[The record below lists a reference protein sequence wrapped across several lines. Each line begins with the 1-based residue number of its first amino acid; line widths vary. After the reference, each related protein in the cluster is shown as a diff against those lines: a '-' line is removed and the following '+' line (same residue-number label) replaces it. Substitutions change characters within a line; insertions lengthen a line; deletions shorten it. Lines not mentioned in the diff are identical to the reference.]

1 MTTRDSRAGVGSSLL
16 NNNFTCVPEDRV
28 ITAVIFDIDGTLVDS
43 VDLHAEAW
51 AVTFA
56 KYGKQIDVNTVR
68 RQIGKGS
75 DQLLPVFFS
84 PAELTQF
91 GEQLEQ
97 ERSALFK
104 RDYLPRVKA
113 FPQTRELCE
122 RIKQDGKQIA
132 LASSA
137 KEDEVKVY
145 TQLARIED
153 LLTGETSSEDVAQS
167 KPHPD
172 IFAAALK
179 QVGNPPADEAIVVGD
194 TPYDAKAAGKLQ
206 LRTIGVLCG
215 GWREEALRQ
224 AGCVAIYRDPADL
237 LAHYDTSPLA

>member
-1 MTTRDSRAGVGSSLL
+1 VGSSLL
-16 NNNFTCVPEDRV
+16 NNNFACGPEDRV

-56 KYGKQIDVNTVR
+56 KYGKQIDVTTVR

-104 RDYLPRVKA
+104 RDYLPRVTA
-113 FPQTRELCE
+113 FPQTRELFE

-137 KEDEVKVY
+137 KEDELKVY
-145 TQLARIED
+145 KQLARVAD

-179 QVGNPPADEAIVVGD
+179 QVGNPPAADAMVVGD
-194 TPYDAKAAGKLQ
+194 TPYDAQAAGRIQ

>member
-1 MTTRDSRAGVGSSLL
+1 M
-16 NNNFTCVPEDRV
+16 
-28 ITAVIFDIDGTLVDS
+28 ITVVIFDIDGTLVDS

-84 PAELTQF
+84 PAELSQF
-91 GEQLEQ
+91 GKQLEQ

-137 KEDEVKVY
+137 KEDEIKVY
-145 TQLARIED
+145 KQLARIED

-179 QVGNPPADEAIVVGD
+179 QVGNPPAEDTIVVGD
-194 TPYDAKAAGKLQ
+194 TPYDAQAAGKIQ

-237 LAHYDTSPLA
+237 LAHYEESPLGKEPVVQSGRP

>member
-1 MTTRDSRAGVGSSLL
+1 VVSSLL
-16 NNNFTCVPEDRV
+16 NNNFTCVPEDIV
-28 ITAVIFDIDGTLVDS
+28 VTVVIFDIDGTLVDS

-91 GEQLEQ
+91 GEHLEQ
-97 ERSALFK
+97 ERSELFK

-113 FPQTRELCE
+113 FPQTRELFE

-145 TQLARIED
+145 KQLARVED

-179 QVGNPPADEAIVVGD
+179 QVGNPPAEDAIVVGD
-194 TPYDAKAAGKLQ
+194 TPYDAQAAGKIQ

-215 GWREEALRQ
+215 GWREEVLRQ

>member
-1 MTTRDSRAGVGSSLL
+1 MVTV
-16 NNNFTCVPEDRV
+16 
-28 ITAVIFDIDGTLVDS
+28 VIFDIDGTLVDS
-43 VDLHAEAW
+43 VDLHAAAW

-113 FPQTRELCE
+113 FPQTRELFE

-145 TQLARIED
+145 KQLARVED

-179 QVGNPPADEAIVVGD
+179 QMGNPPAEDAIVVGD
-194 TPYDAKAAGKLQ
+194 TPYDAQAAGKIQ